1 MLKIIICEDNQA
13 CLEKAIS
20 ATHKALG
27 NYDIDYK
34 ICKYLSFCKEF
45 EEDIND
51 KINKKIYVLDI
62 ELPEISGL
70 QIAEKIRR
78 DDWDSIIIFVTSHPE
93 CRNDIFYSRL
103 LAFDYISKYTSYD
116 KRLQQSIEEASKIVG
131 KKRVFIYKYNR
142 IIYRLEYDEILYF
155 ERINGKNKWL
165 LHVEG
170 GNIYEIGGSIS
181 DILENLDD
189 SFSLSHKSCIINLN
203 KIKYVNYD
211 KNTVTLI
218 NGEEI
223 DKLSFRQRKE
233 LEKNMMKI
241 RDVYE

>member
-1 MLKIIICEDNQA
+1 MLKIIICEDNQF

-34 ICKYLSFCKEF
+34 ICKYLSFCEEF

-51 KINKKIYVLDI
+51 KINKKIYILDI
-62 ELPEISGL
+62 ELPDISGL
-70 QIAEKIRR
+70 QIAEKIRK

-103 LAFDYISKYTSYD
+103 LAFDYISKYTTYE

-131 KKRVFIYKYNR
+131 KRRVFIYKYNR

-155 ERINGKNKWL
+155 ERLNGTKKWL
-165 LHVEG
+165 IHIES
-170 GNIYEIGGSIS
+170 GNIYEISGNIEE
-181 DILENLDD
+181 ILEKLDD
-189 SFSLSHKSCIINLN
+189 SFVLSHKSCIVNMN
-203 KIKYVNYD
+203 KVKYVNYD
-211 KNTVTLI
+211 KGNITLI
-218 NGEEI
+218 NGEII
-223 DKLSFRQRKE
+223 DKLAFRQRKN
-233 LEKNMMKI
+233 LEQKFMKI
-241 RDVYE
+241 K

>member
-1 MLKIIICEDNQA
+1 MLKIIICEDNQV

-34 ICKYLSFCKEF
+34 ICKYLSFCEEF

-51 KINKKIYVLDI
+51 KINKKIYILDI
-62 ELPEISGL
+62 ELPDISGL
-70 QIAEKIRR
+70 QIAEKIRK

-103 LAFDYISKYTSYD
+103 LAFDYISKYTTYE

-131 KKRVFIYKYNR
+131 KRRVFIYKYNR

-155 ERINGKNKWL
+155 ERLNGTKKWL
-165 LHVEG
+165 IHIES
-170 GNIYEIGGSIS
+170 GNIYEISGNIEE
-181 DILENLDD
+181 ILEKLDD
-189 SFSLSHKSCIINLN
+189 SFVLSHKSCIVNMN
-203 KIKYVNYD
+203 KVKYVNYD
-211 KNTVTLI
+211 KGNITLI
-218 NGEEI
+218 NGEII
-223 DKLSFRQRKE
+223 DKLAFRQRKN
-233 LEKNMMKI
+233 LEQKFMKI
-241 RDVYE
+241 R

>member
-1 MLKIIICEDNQA
+1 MLKIIICEDNQT

-45 EEDIND
+45 EEDIED
-51 KINKKIYVLDI
+51 KINKKIYILDI

-70 QIAEKIRR
+70 QIADKIRR
-78 DDWDSIIIFVTSHPE
+78 DDWESIIIFVTSHPE

-131 KKRVFIYKYNR
+131 KKRVFIYKSNR
-142 IIYRLEYDEILYF
+142 IIYRLEYNEILYF
-155 ERINGKNKWL
+155 ERINGTNKWL

-170 GNIYEIGGSIS
+170 GN
-181 DILENLDD
+181 
-189 SFSLSHKSCIINLN
+189 
-203 KIKYVNYD
+203 
-211 KNTVTLI
+211 
-218 NGEEI
+218 
-223 DKLSFRQRKE
+223 
-233 LEKNMMKI
+233 
-241 RDVYE
+241 VY

>member
-1 MLKIIICEDNQA
+1 MLKIIICEDNQV

-51 KINKKIYVLDI
+51 KINKKIYILDI
-62 ELPEISGL
+62 ELPDISGL
-70 QIAEKIRR
+70 QIAEKIRK

-103 LAFDYISKYTSYD
+103 LAFDYISKYTTYE

-131 KKRVFIYKYNR
+131 KRRVFIYKYNR

-155 ERINGKNKWL
+155 ERLNGTKKWL
-165 LHVEG
+165 IHIES
-170 GNIYEIGGSIS
+170 GNIYEISGNIEE
-181 DILENLDD
+181 ILEKLED
-189 SFSLSHKSCIINLN
+189 SFVLSHKSCIVNMN
-203 KIKYVNYD
+203 KVKYVNYD
-211 KNTVTLI
+211 KGNITLI
-218 NGEEI
+218 NGEII
-223 DKLSFRQRKE
+223 DKLAFRQRKN
-233 LEKNMMKI
+233 LEQKFMKI
-241 RDVYE
+241 K

>member
-45 EEDIND
+45 KEDIED
-51 KINKKIYVLDI
+51 KLNKKIYILDI

-131 KKRVFIYKYNR
+131 KKRVFIYKSNR
-142 IIYRLEYDEILYF
+142 IIYRLEYEQILYF
-155 ERINGKNKWL
+155 ERVNGTNKWL

-170 GNIYEIGGSIS
+170 GNVYEIIGSTS
-181 DILENLDD
+181 DIVENLDET
-189 SFSLSHKSCIINLN
+189 FTLSHKSCIINLN
-203 KIKYVNYD
+203 KIKYVDND
-211 KNTVTLI
+211 KGVVTLI

-223 DKLSFRQRKE
+223 DKLSFRKRKE
-233 LEKNMMKI
+233 LEKSIMKI
-241 RDVYE
+241 R

>member
-1 MLKIIICEDNQA
+1 MLKIIICEDNQV

-34 ICKYLSFCKEF
+34 ICKYLSFCEEF

-51 KINKKIYVLDI
+51 KINKKIYILDI
-62 ELPEISGL
+62 ELPDISGL
-70 QIAEKIRR
+70 QIAEKIRK

-103 LAFDYISKYTSYD
+103 LAFDYISKYTTYE

-131 KKRVFIYKYNR
+131 KRRVFIYKYNR

-155 ERINGKNKWL
+155 ERLNGTKKWL
-165 LHVEG
+165 IHIES
-170 GNIYEIGGSIS
+170 GNIYEISGNIEE
-181 DILENLDD
+181 ILEKLDD
-189 SFSLSHKSCIINLN
+189 SFVLSHKSCIVNMN
-203 KIKYVNYD
+203 KVKYVNYD
-211 KNTVTLI
+211 KGNITLI
-218 NGEEI
+218 NGEII
-223 DKLSFRQRKE
+223 DKLAFRQRKN
-233 LEKNMMKI
+233 LEQKFMKI
-241 RDVYE
+241 K

>member
-1 MLKIIICEDNQA
+1 MLKIIICEDNQV

-34 ICKYLSFCKEF
+34 ICKYLSFCEEF

-51 KINKKIYVLDI
+51 KINKKIYILDI
-62 ELPEISGL
+62 ELPDISGL
-70 QIAEKIRR
+70 QIAEKIRK

-103 LAFDYISKYTSYD
+103 LAFDYISKYTTYE

-131 KKRVFIYKYNR
+131 KRRVFIYKYNR

-155 ERINGKNKWL
+155 ERLNGTKKWL
-165 LHVEG
+165 IHIES
-170 GNIYEIGGSIS
+170 GNIYEISGNIEE
-181 DILENLDD
+181 ILEKLDD
-189 SFSLSHKSCIINLN
+189 SFVLSHKSCIVNMN
-203 KIKYVNYD
+203 KVKYVNYD
-211 KNTVTLI
+211 KGNITLI
-218 NGEEI
+218 NGEII
-223 DKLSFRQRKE
+223 DKLAIRQRKN
-233 LEKNMMKI
+233 LEQKFMKI
-241 RDVYE
+241 K

>member
-1 MLKIIICEDNQA
+1 MLKIIICEDNQT

-45 EEDIND
+45 EEDIED
-51 KINKKIYVLDI
+51 KINKKIYILDI

-70 QIAEKIRR
+70 QIADKIRR
-78 DDWDSIIIFVTSHPE
+78 DDWESIIIFVTSHPE

-131 KKRVFIYKYNR
+131 KKRVFIYKSNR
-142 IIYRLEYDEILYF
+142 IIYRLEYNEILYF
-155 ERINGKNKWL
+155 ERINGTNKWL

-170 GNIYEIGGSIS
+170 GNVYEIGGNTG
-181 DILENLDD
+181 DIMENLDET
-189 SFSLSHKSCIINLN
+189 FALSHKSCIINLN
-203 KIKYVNYD
+203 KIKCVDNE
-211 KNTVTLI
+211 KGILTLKKKKKI
-218 NGEEI
+218 G
-223 DKLSFRQRKE
+223 KLSFRKRKD
-233 LEKNMMKI
+233 LEKNIMKI
-241 RDVYE
+241 R

>member
-1 MLKIIICEDNQA
+1 MLKIIICEDNQV

-45 EEDIND
+45 EEDIED
-51 KINKKIYVLDI
+51 KINKKIYILDI

-103 LAFDYISKYTSYD
+103 LAFDYISKYTSYE

-142 IIYRLEYDEILYF
+142 IIYRLEFDEILYF
-155 ERINGKNKWL
+155 ERINGTNKWL
-165 LHVEG
+165 LHIES
-170 GNIYEIGGSIS
+170 GNIYEIGGNIS
-181 DILENLDD
+181 DILENLDET
-189 SFSLSHKSCIINLN
+189 FSLSHKSCIINLN

-211 KNTVTLI
+211 KGTVTLI

-223 DKLSFRQRKE
+223 DKLSFRKRKE
-233 LEKNMMKI
+233 LEKSIMKI
-241 RDVYE
+241 R

>member
-1 MLKIIICEDNQA
+1 MLKIIICEDNQV

-27 NYDIDYK
+27 NYDIEYK

-51 KINKKIYVLDI
+51 KINKKIYILDI
-62 ELPEISGL
+62 ELPDISGL
-70 QIAEKIRR
+70 QIAEKIRK

-103 LAFDYISKYTSYD
+103 LAFDYISKYTTYE

-131 KKRVFIYKYNR
+131 KRRVFIYKYNR

-155 ERINGKNKWL
+155 ERLNGTKKWL
-165 LHVEG
+165 IHIES
-170 GNIYEIGGSIS
+170 GNIYEISGNIEE
-181 DILENLDD
+181 ILEKLDD
-189 SFSLSHKSCIINLN
+189 SFVLSHKSCIVNMN
-203 KIKYVNYD
+203 KVKYVNYD
-211 KNTVTLI
+211 KGNITLI
-218 NGEEI
+218 NGEII
-223 DKLSFRQRKE
+223 DKLAFRQRKN
-233 LEKNMMKI
+233 LEQKFMKI
-241 RDVYE
+241 K

>member
-1 MLKIIICEDNQA
+1 MLKIIICEDNQV

-51 KINKKIYVLDI
+51 KINKKIYILDI
-62 ELPEISGL
+62 ELPDISGL
-70 QIAEKIRR
+70 QIAEKIRK

-103 LAFDYISKYTSYD
+103 LAFDYISKYTTYE

-131 KKRVFIYKYNR
+131 KRRVFIYKYNR

-155 ERINGKNKWL
+155 ERLNGTKKWL
-165 LHVEG
+165 IHIES
-170 GNIYEIGGSIS
+170 GNIYEISGNIEE
-181 DILENLDD
+181 ILEKLDD
-189 SFSLSHKSCIINLN
+189 SFVLSHKSCIVNMN
-203 KIKYVNYD
+203 KVKYVNYD
-211 KNTVTLI
+211 KGNITLI
-218 NGEEI
+218 NGEII
-223 DKLSFRQRKE
+223 DKLAFRQRKN
-233 LEKNMMKI
+233 LEQKFMKI
-241 RDVYE
+241 K